1 MPKNEIDYSNT
12 IIYKIFCKD
21 ATKNDVYVGHT
32 TNFIKRKYHH
42 KICCNNLNNKLK
54 IYNIMRENGGWDNWD
69 MIEIASYNC
78 KNSEEA
84 RIKEHMHYEELNA
97 TLNSVP
103 PYIDKY
109 KKYCNTCNLH
119 CDTIKRYNLH
129 LDTDSHKKKLELSL
143 CKETEEDK
151 NSPENPQ
158 KIYCNMCDYKCYK
171 QSDYN
176 KHILTLKHKKMTI
189 GLQLDYTLS
198 PKNFYPCS
206 CGNQYK
212 HRQGLWKHKKVCS
225 NKIVSGFFAPEDK
238 EDKEDKESELKALT
252 NLVLDVVKQNQELT
266 NKIVDICKTGQTNT
280 ITNSNFNSHN
290 KTFNLNVFL
299 NETCKDA
306 MNIMDFVDS
315 LKLQL
320 SDLESVGKL
329 GFVNGISNII
339 VKNLNSLD
347 ETKRPIHCTDTKRET
362 IYIKDEDKW
371 EKENDEK
378 MKIRKVIKRVASK
391 NLNLLPKFKE
401 AHPDCSK
408 ASSIYSDQYNKIIVE
423 SCGGSGDNDKEK
435 EDKIIHKIAKEVT
448 INKTMEL
455 IK

>member
-1 MPKNEIDYSNT
+1 MDDALSQKNLQ
-12 IIYKIFCKD
+12 IF
-21 ATKNDVYVGHT
+21 
-32 TNFIKRKYHH
+32 
-42 KICCNNLNNKLK
+42 
-54 IYNIMRENGGWDNWD
+54 
-69 MIEIASYNC
+69 
-78 KNSEEA
+78 
-84 RIKEHMHYEELNA
+84 
-97 TLNSVP
+97 
-103 PYIDKY
+103 
-109 KKYCNTCNLH
+109 YCNH
-119 CDTIKRYNLH
+119 CDYT
-129 LDTDSHKKKLELSL
+129 
-143 CKETEEDK
+143 C
-151 NSPENPQ
+151 
-158 KIYCNMCDYKCYK
+158 CK

-176 KHILTLKHKKMTI
+176 KHFLTLKHKKRTT
-189 GLQLDYTLS
+189 GLQSDDVLS
-198 PKNFYPCS
+198 HTILFQCV

-212 HRQGLWKHKKVCS
+212 HRQGLWKHKKKCF
-225 NKIVSGFFAPEDK
+225 NKIVSGFFVP